1 MIYEHQIIWTNSCN
15 NNSDNS
21 ISRLLQNGLIY
32 LLSTRILLMY
42 RHMSKFGSVNIIRI
56 LKEFKSN
63 RFVILESYAI
73 LVSSFHIAIIV
84 CAFLSFFD
92 TLNNMNFFKVFLK
105 DKRLWF
111 FSRVFI
117 LTKIPFLLFALY
129 SLTFFS
135 VSVCW
140 DKV

>member
-105 DKRLWF
+105 DKRL
-111 FSRVFI
+111 
-117 LTKIPFLLFALY
+117 
-129 SLTFFS
+129 
-135 VSVCW
+135 
-140 DKV
+140 